1 MMYTLV
7 RSGLKGFLVKLSEE
21 AKDEMR
27 CFILKT
33 VVHKVSGLCLRTLC
47 LLYTIFCM
55 YSPRLSMD
63 MK

>member
-21 AKDEMR
+21 GRDEMS

-33 VVHKVSGLCLRTLC
+33 VVHKVSELCLMTLC
-47 LLYTIFCM
+47 LLDTLCCM

>member
-33 VVHKVSGLCLRTLC
+33 VVHKVSEMRLCA
-47 LLYTIFCM
+47 YTI
-55 YSPRLSMD
+55 P
-63 MK
+63 